1 MTLVELT
8 NAQRTRQRQT
18 VRRSAHLRSRR
29 NDIDVT
35 DILQGFLKF
44 DQPIGV
50 DTVVVCYQDPRHT
63 FPVSVL
69 TNTDFRKL
77 GLKRLVRLAA
87 GEVLSRAVC
96 ASGPFSCFVCAPG
109 PTSVSPSDRVE

>member
-1 MTLVELT
+1 MPIVELT

-29 NDIDVT
+29 NNVDFT

-77 GLKRLVRLAA
+77 GLMRLVRLAA
-87 GEVLSRAVC
+87 AGEMLSRAEC
-96 ASGPFSCFVCAPG
+96 ASGPSSCYVCAPG
-109 PTSVSPSDRVE
+109 PTSVSP